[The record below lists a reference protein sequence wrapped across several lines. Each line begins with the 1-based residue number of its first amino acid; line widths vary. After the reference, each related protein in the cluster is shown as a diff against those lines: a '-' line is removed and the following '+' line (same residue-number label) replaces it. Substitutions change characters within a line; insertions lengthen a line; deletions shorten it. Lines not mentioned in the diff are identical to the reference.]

1 MGDIGCT
8 LMMLLSLQLLFD
20 QLSLFYP
27 FCGQED
33 CGRYEFWEGPKG
45 RADDRWLVFL
55 SPNIGTA
62 ALIEDLHNRP
72 HVQLKY
78 KFIFVMPWPDSPCW
92 RLLPSL
98 LMQRRR
104 WIHSSG
110 TRRSQLEVL
119 GYNCPVKPCHY
130 KIHCQELQRGCYGEM
145 ETILDTV
152 AWMYMDQSDSL
163 GDKRL

>member
-1 MGDIGCT
+1 MLPTILSILGDIGCT
-8 LMMLLSLQLLFD
+8 LMMLLSLQFLFD

-45 RADDRWLVFL
+45 RADDRWLMFL

-62 ALIEDLHNRP
+62 VLIEDLHNRP
-72 HVQLKY
+72 QLDHSCC
-78 KFIFVMPWPDSPCW
+78 IFMPWPDSSCL

-110 TRRSQLEVL
+110 TPRSQLEIL
-119 GYNCPVKPCHY
+119 GYDCTVKPCHL
-130 KIHCQELQRGCYGEM
+130 IHCQELQRGCYGEM

-152 AWMYMDQSDSL
+152 AWMHMD
-163 GDKRL
+163 